1 MFDDVKTIFFDYDG
15 TIHNSIKIY
24 APAFRKAYDYLIEKE
39 VVSNKIWSDDEISY
53 WLGFSVE
60 AMWQQ
65 FMPDLDSKL
74 GDEASKMIGE
84 EMLRLINKGEVV
96 FYDGAVETLSY
107 LKEKGYRLIFIS
119 NCSISYRDIARDM
132 LGLGKYF
139 EEMVCSEEYGY
150 IPKHEILSMIK
161 DKYPQKMV
169 MIGDRFQDI
178 EAGTKN
184 GIQTIGC
191 SYGFHRPDELNE
203 ADLIINDIKELM
215 NIL

>member
-15 TIHNSIKIY
+15 TIHDSIRIY

-39 VVSNKIWSDDEISY
+39 IVSSKTWSDDEISY

-60 AMWQQ
+60 AMWKQ
-65 FMPDLDSKL
+65 FMPDLDSKTRNKV
-74 GDEASKMIGE
+74 SKMIGE
-84 EMLRLINKGEVV
+84 EMLRLINEGEVV
-96 FYDGAVETLSY
+96 LYDGAVETLSY
-107 LKEKGYRLIFIS
+107 LKQKGYKLIFIS
-119 NCSISYRDIARDM
+119 NCSIDYRDIARDM

-139 EEMVCSEEYGY
+139 EEMACSEEYGY

-161 DKYPQKMV
+161 YKYPQKMV

-178 EAGTKN
+178 EAGIKN
-184 GIQTIGC
+184 GIKTIGC

-203 ADLIINDIKELM
+203 ADFIIDDIKELM
-215 NIL
+215 TIL

>member
-15 TIHNSIKIY
+15 TIHNSIKVY
-24 APAFRKAYDYLIEKE
+24 GPAFRKAYGYLTEKG
-39 VVSNKIWSDDEISY
+39 VVTNKIWTDDEISY
-53 WLGFSVE
+53 WLGYSVK
-60 AMWQQ
+60 AMWKE
-65 FMPDLDSKL
+65 FMPDLDSML
-74 GDEASKMIGE
+74 RDEARKMIGD

-96 FYDGAVETLSY
+96 LYDGALETLSY
-107 LKEKGYRLIFIS
+107 LRQKGYRLIFIS
-119 NCSISYRDIARDM
+119 NCSISYRDIARDT

-139 EEMVCSEEYGY
+139 EEMVCSQEYGY
-150 IPKHEILSMIK
+150 IPKYEILSMIK

-178 EAGTKN
+178 EAGIRN
-184 GIQTIGC
+184 GIHTIGC

-215 NIL
+215 TIL